1 MKKQNKEILT
11 FLILTIF
18 FTGLSIYLLIQ
29 KNISNKNLV
38 VLGLMWSPG
47 ISAILSRLLFSGSIK
62 DLAWKLPKTKFLLF
76 AFILPF
82 AYIIVYLL
90 LWITGISKISND
102 FLKQIVTSEFL
113 TEYPL
118 LIAIGLF
125 YAMGEEIGWRGFLT
139 TRLLKYKT
147 FLQTSFIVGT
157 IWALWHL
164 PILYLML
171 AKADINI
178 LLALSIYSLGVI
190 VETFMYTWF
199 VKKSSS
205 VWPCIILHASYN
217 FHIQEV
223 FDKLLIKDGST
234 TFITGEFGIAILI
247 VSLIIAFI
255 LYLKR
260 H

>member
-1 MKKQNKEILT
+1 MKKQDNEILT

-18 FTGLSIYLLIQ
+18 FTSLSIFLLIQ

-62 DLAWKLPKTKFLLF
+62 DLGWELPKIKFLLF
-76 AFILPF
+76 SFILPF
-82 AYIIVYLL
+82 TYIIVYLVL
-90 LWITGISKISND
+90 GITGISKINND
-102 FLKQIVTSEFL
+102 FLKQIVTSDFL

-139 TRLLKYKT
+139 TRLLRYKP
-147 FLQTSFIVGT
+147 FLQTSFIIGI
-157 IWALWHL
+157 IWALWHI
-164 PILYLML
+164 PILYIML
-171 AKADINI
+171 ARANINFV
-178 LLALSIYSLGVI
+178 LALSIYSLGVI

-199 VKKSSS
+199 IKKSSS

-223 FDKLLIKDGST
+223 FDELLIKDGST
-234 TFITGEFGIAILI
+234 TFITGEFGIGNLI
-247 VSLIIAFI
+247 ISLIIAFI

-260 H
+260 K